1 MPKTVHFTTS
11 QPRQEAAAA
20 ATGGEPISAWSP
32 ASSASSYSPMPGA
45 VAVAGAGGDPGS
57 PLQHMKVDIPPL
69 DSATVFNRKSS
80 DASTATT
87 FAYTPPNLDL
97 ESPAAESRRLAEEE
111 EEEEEERQQHE
122 SSDPISSNNDDDDE
136 VPEAPEKSITLVV
149 VRLTLLEKAA
159 TLIGTLT
166 FVWATVILLGG
177 FSVFLEPRDFW
188 FITII
193 LFTEGTRI
201 FSRSHELEWQ
211 HAAAGSSLSIFHPP
225 KWFRQA
231 SAAVVQEGVDVAHKS
246 KRFVSD
252 FVMHHQH
259 GKSPLHDDHET
270 ISSTTGKKPIVI
282 SKRDKRI
289 AEAARTP
296 SVNRMWSKSAVPL
309 VPWLATFSAQT
320 VSLLMTYLQICS
332 ALLSVG
338 ISLWRLS
345 TLQEF
350 QDTAANVKLS
360 LYTFY
365 SMSCLEASIFLA
377 ERSYWY
383 YKISWGKLL
392 EDVKAKAGLQE
403 EENDEKHQQQDR
415 HSEFL
420 VTFFYE
426 VYTKCLRGSVF
437 DGLDMDLVGYSL
449 GLIQSDD
456 AKQVLSGIRVLKAL
470 AYHEN
475 RPTRNDTFRR
485 IGITSGA
492 IDRLVEMLA
501 WCNPHEKEI
510 RRHAAAVLE
519 KVVHSSHN
527 CSRVAAV
534 IGSLENIVSLLYN
547 DYEGKAP
554 QYSITPSADRVEL
567 QTYGL
572 GILKSLA
579 SNHALCLKIGE
590 TRGLLPI
597 LVDNIEVHYRI
608 MRIPADLKNPYRK
621 TIKRSLQLLEMLT
634 GTTGYS
640 GKVLRPAIA
649 SVVSTIPHVRDIL
662 EWKERFG
669 DFQRFAV
676 EILTNLALDESAC
689 ETIGSTGG
697 VIKILMALLAGRKA
711 AKGEEIAVA
720 VKAGEALTQLA
731 LKNEKNCERIAKL
744 KFTQDNMD
752 SLDILIQLLKSEE
765 VANSAAKILRSIFRY
780 TNEEN
785 QRRICMASKFLMA
798 KVVETSDVVQEAALG
813 LVAKSIHILHDDEF
827 EQIWTSKISRIVVVK
842 KLMGILKHIPTTTRS
857 PCRRRYAIEL
867 VIGLVKR
874 AKEFRSLFIN
884 VGLVQEL
891 NRTLLTISDVE
902 NFLLFSGGGGLLRHS
917 EEMQDL
923 IERALDILQPPC
935 DPRDESPC

>member
-1 MPKTVHFTTS
+1 MNPH
-11 QPRQEAAAA
+11 
-20 ATGGEPISAWSP
+20 ISK
-32 ASSASSYSPMPGA
+32 GA
-45 VAVAGAGGDPGS
+45 PTLGVGVP
-57 PLQHMKVDIPPL
+57 
-69 DSATVFNRKSS
+69 
-80 DASTATT
+80 
-87 FAYTPPNLDL
+87 
-97 ESPAAESRRLAEEE
+97 EEE
-111 EEEEEERQQHE
+111 EEEEEQQQQQQHE
-122 SSDPISSNNDDDDE
+122 NSDGISNNNNNDDDG

-177 FSVFLEPRDFW
+177 FSTFLEPKDFW

-193 LFTEGTRI
+193 LCTEGTRI

-211 HAAAGSSLSIFHPP
+211 HAAAGSSLSIFHQPE
-225 KWFRQA
+225 WLRQA
-231 SAAVVQEGVDVAHKS
+231 SAASNSIVPTTK
-246 KRFVSD
+246 
-252 FVMHHQH
+252 
-259 GKSPLHDDHET
+259 
-270 ISSTTGKKPIVI
+270 SSTTGKKPMVI

-289 AEAARTP
+289 AEAARARAL
-296 SVNRMWSKSAVPL
+296 NRMWSKSAVPL
-309 VPWLATFSAQT
+309 VPWLATFSART
-320 VSLLMTYLQICS
+320 VSLLMSYLQICS

-350 QDTAANVKLS
+350 HATAANVKLS

-365 SMSCLEASIFLA
+365 SMSCLEASIFLT

-403 EENDEKHQQQDR
+403 EENDEQHQQQDH

-426 VYTKCLRGSVF
+426 VYAKCLRGSVF

-475 RPTRNDTFRR
+475 LTTRNDTFRR
-485 IGITSGA
+485 IGITLGA

-501 WCNPHEKEI
+501 WRNPHEKEI
-510 RRHAAAVLE
+510 RRHAAAVVKKL
-519 KVVHSSHN
+519 VHSTHN
-527 CSRVAAV
+527 RSRVAAV
-534 IGSLENIVSLLYN
+534 VGSLENIVSLLCN

-554 QYSITPSADRVEL
+554 HSEVVEL

-579 SNHALCLKIGE
+579 SDHALCLKIGE

-608 MRIPADLKNPYRK
+608 RRIPADLKNPYRR
-621 TIKRSLQLLEMLT
+621 TIRKSLQLLKMLT

-640 GKVLRPAIA
+640 GKQLRPAIA
-649 SVVSTIPHVRDIL
+649 NVVSTIPHVRDIL
-662 EWKERFG
+662 EYKERFG

-676 EILTNLALDESAC
+676 EILTNLALDESAR

-697 VIKILMALLAGRKA
+697 VIKTLMALLAGRKA
-711 AKGEEIAVA
+711 AEDEEIAVA
-720 VKAGEALTQLA
+720 VKAGEALTRLA
-731 LKNEKNCERIAKL
+731 LKNSKNCERIAKL

-752 SLDILIQLLKSEE
+752 SLDILIELLQSEE
-765 VANSAAKILRSIFRY
+765 VVANLAAKILRSIFSY
-780 TNEEN
+780 TNKEN
-785 QRRICMASKFLMA
+785 QRRICMASRSLMA
-798 KVVETSDVVQEAALG
+798 KVVETSDEVQEAALG

-827 EQIWTSKISRIVVVK
+827 EQVWASKISRRVVVK
-842 KLMGILKHIPTTTRS
+842 TLMGILKHIPTTTRS

-867 VIGLVKR
+867 VIGLLKR
-874 AKEFRSLFIN
+874 AEEFQSLFIN
-884 VGLVQEL
+884 IGLVQEL

-902 NFLLFSGGGGLLRHS
+902 NFLLFSGGAGLLRHS
-917 EEMQDL
+917 IEMQDL
-923 IERALDILQPPC
+923 IEKALHILQPPC

>member
-1 MPKTVHFTTS
+1 
-11 QPRQEAAAA
+11 QQ
-20 ATGGEPISAWSP
+20 
-32 ASSASSYSPMPGA
+32 
-45 VAVAGAGGDPGS
+45 
-57 PLQHMKVDIPPL
+57 Q
-69 DSATVFNRKSS
+69 
-80 DASTATT
+80 
-87 FAYTPPNLDL
+87 
-97 ESPAAESRRLAEEE
+97 
-111 EEEEEERQQHE
+111 QQHE
-122 SSDPISSNNDDDDE
+122 NSDGISNNNNNNDDE
-136 VPEAPEKSITLVV
+136 VPEAPEKFITLVV

-177 FSVFLEPRDFW
+177 FSVFLEPKDFW

-193 LFTEGTRI
+193 LCTEGTRI

-211 HAAAGSSLSIFHPP
+211 HAAAGSSLSIFHQP
-225 KWFRQA
+225 KWQLH
-231 SAAVVQEGVDVAHKS
+231 SITDH
-246 KRFVSD
+246 
-252 FVMHHQH
+252 
-259 GKSPLHDDHET
+259 LHDSAVTVVKSNSIVPTT
-270 ISSTTGKKPIVI
+270 ISSTTGKKPIGI

-296 SVNRMWSKSAVPL
+296 SLNRMWSKSAVPL

-320 VSLLMTYLQICS
+320 VSLLMTYSQICS

-350 QDTAANVKLS
+350 QATAANVKLS

-403 EENDEKHQQQDR
+403 EENDEQHHQQE
-415 HSEFL
+415 HHCEFL

-426 VYTKCLRGSVF
+426 VYSKCLRGSVF

-475 RPTRNDTFRR
+475 RTTRNDTFRR
-485 IGITSGA
+485 IGITLGA

-510 RRHAAAVLE
+510 RRHAAAVVKKL
-519 KVVHSSHN
+519 VDSTHN

-534 IGSLENIVSLLYN
+534 VGSLQNIVSLLCN

-554 QYSITPSADRVEL
+554 PYSITPPAEVVEL

-572 GILKSLA
+572 GILISLA
-579 SNHALCLKIGE
+579 TDHALCLKIGE

-597 LVDNIEVHYRI
+597 LVDNIEVQNRI
-608 MRIPADLKNPYRK
+608 KRIPADLKDPYRK
-621 TIKRSLQLLEMLT
+621 TIRKSLQLLKMLT
-634 GTTGYS
+634 GTTGDS

-649 SVVSTIPHVRDIL
+649 SVVSIIPHVRDIL
-662 EWKERFG
+662 EYKERFG

-676 EILTNLALDESAC
+676 EILTNLALDESAR

-697 VIKILMALLAGRKA
+697 VIKTLMALLAGRKA
-711 AKGEEIAVA
+711 AEDEEIAVA
-720 VKAGEALTQLA
+720 VKAGEALTRLA
-731 LKNEKNCERIAKL
+731 LKNSKNCERIAKL
-744 KFTQDNMD
+744 KFTQGNKD
-752 SLDILIQLLKSEE
+752 SLHILIELLQSEE
-765 VANSAAKILRSIFRY
+765 LANSAAKILRSIFSY
-780 TNEEN
+780 TNKEN
-785 QRRICMASKFLMA
+785 QRRICMASEFLMA
-798 KVVETSDVVQEAALG
+798 KVVETSDEVQEAALG
-813 LVAKSIHILHDDEF
+813 LVAKSIYILPDDEF
-827 EQIWTSKISRIVVVK
+827 EQIWASKISRIDVVK
-842 KLMGILKHIPTTTRS
+842 NLMGILKHIPTTTRS

-867 VIGLVKR
+867 VIGLLKR
-874 AKEFRSLFIN
+874 AKEFQSLFIN

-902 NFLLFSGGGGLLRHS
+902 NFLLFSGGAGLLRHS

-923 IERALDILQPPC
+923 IEKALHILQPPC